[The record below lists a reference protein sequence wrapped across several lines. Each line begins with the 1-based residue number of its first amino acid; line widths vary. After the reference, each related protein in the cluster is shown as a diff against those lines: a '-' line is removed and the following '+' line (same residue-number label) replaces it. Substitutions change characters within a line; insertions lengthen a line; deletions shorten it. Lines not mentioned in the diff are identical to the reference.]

1 MFKTHRGLSL
11 DFLREIIAPKVGLY
25 NLCRMNTFERRQVHS
40 VYHSTESLSILGP
53 KMWDLVSLELKQL
66 ESLEVFKLKI
76 KKWIPLNVLADCVE
90 LMYNK
95 LGFV

>member
-11 DFLREIIAPKVGLY
+11 DFLREIFAPKVSLY

-76 KKWIPLNVLADCVE
+76 KKWIRFECPC
-90 LMYNK
+90 K
-95 LGFV
+95 LCGTYVQQVGFV